1 MKKIF
6 QKINAGIR
14 LGLNIV
20 VRMILRLVY
29 FILLFPF
36 AIFVKSF
43 TDFLEI
49 KKAVPVWKRR
59 PRIEDVG
66 DFLKHQ

>member
-36 AIFVKSF
+36 VIFVKACA
-43 TDFLEI
+43 DFLEI
-49 KKAVPVWKRR
+49 KTVKPSWKRR
-59 PRIEDVG
+59 PHMDDVG